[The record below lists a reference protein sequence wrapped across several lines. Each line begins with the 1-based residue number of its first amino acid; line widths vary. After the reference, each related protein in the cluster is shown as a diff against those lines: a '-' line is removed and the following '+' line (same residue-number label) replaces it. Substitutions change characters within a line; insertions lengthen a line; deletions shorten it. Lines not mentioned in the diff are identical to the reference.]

1 MSRVEFWNSVADDM
15 NATCSSNYTGPQC
28 RQKFALLTS
37 AHTVSKIL
45 KKKIKKI
52 YMICIKFF
60 NTFRTW
66 PYFELRTR
74 EANEV
79 ELAESTSTNLIR
91 AFGSCQINMRN
102 SFINNIHILF

>member
-1 MSRVEFWNSVADDM
+1 MSRVKFWNNVADDV
-15 NATCSSNYTGPQC
+15 NATYSSNYTGPQC
-28 RQKFALLTS
+28 RRKFASLTL

-45 KKKIKKI
+45 KKKMNKI

-66 PYFELRTR
+66 PYFESKTR

-79 ELAESTSTNLIR
+79 EPAESTSMNSIH
-91 AFGSCQINMRN
+91 AFGSCQVNMRN
-102 SFINNIHILF
+102 SFNIHILF

>member
-1 MSRVEFWNSVADDM
+1 MSRVKFWNSIVDDV
-15 NATCSSNYTGPQC
+15 NATCSSNYMDPQC
-28 RQKFALLTS
+28 HQKFASLIS

-52 YMICIKFF
+52 YIIYIKFF

-66 PYFELRTR
+66 PHFESRTQ

-79 ELAESTSTNLIR
+79 KLAESTSTNSIR
-91 AFGSCQINMRN
+91 AFGSCQVNMRN
-102 SFINNIHILF
+102 SFNIHILF

>member
-1 MSRVEFWNSVADDM
+1 MSRVKFWNSVVDNV

-28 RQKFALLTS
+28 HQKFASLTS

-45 KKKIKKI
+45 KKKMKKI

-66 PYFELRTR
+66 PYFESKTR

-79 ELAESTSTNLIR
+79 ELAESTLTNSIC
-91 AFGSCQINMRN
+91 AFESCQVN
-102 SFINNIHILF
+102 